1 MGKLSSFVQ
10 FSRPHTIIATS
21 FQVVGLFILVGGIQQ
36 VGRGGLAVLLPAFFA
51 CLATNIYIVGLNQL
65 ADVEIDRINKPFL
78 PVAAGEFTLQ
88 QGRWIVALIGLLAI
102 GLAITQGPFL
112 FLTVVIA
119 MLVGTAYS
127 IPPLHLKARPLW
139 AALSIAFVRGF
150 VANVGVYLHFYQ
162 KLQPASA
169 IPWLFVT
176 GLAIFFFGFG
186 LVIGLYKDIPDLSGD
201 RQFGIR
207 TFTVRLGPEKVF
219 SSGRLILT
227 GFYLV
232 PILASLTLIPGLDGF
247 VLLFSHLIIVALF
260 WSRSRSVDPSEPA
273 AITRF
278 YMFLWSLFYA
288 EYLLLSLN
296 TIARTGASIL
306 S

>member
-1 MGKLSSFVQ
+1 MGKISTFIQ

-21 FQVVGLFILVGGIQQ
+21 FQVVGLFILAGGIQQ
-36 VGRGGLAVLLPAFFA
+36 AGQGGLAILLPTFIA

-65 ADVEIDRINKPFL
+65 ADVEIDRINKPYL
-78 PVAAGEFTLQ
+78 PVAAGDFTIR

-102 GLAITQGPFL
+102 ALAITQGPFL
-112 FLTVVIA
+112 ILTVVIA

-127 IPPLHLKARPLW
+127 LQPLHLKTRPFW

-150 VANVGVYLHFYQ
+150 VANIGVFLHFFQ
-162 KLQPASA
+162 NFQPVSD
-169 IPWLFVT
+169 IPWPLVF

-207 TFTVRLGPEKVF
+207 TFSVRLGPEKVF
-219 SSGRLILT
+219 KSGRLILT

-232 PILASLTLIPGLDGF
+232 PIIASLALIPGLDGF
-247 VLLFSHLIIVALF
+247 LLLFSHLIIVAVF
-260 WSRSRSVDPSEPA
+260 WSVSRSVDPSEPV

-278 YMFLWSLFYA
+278 YMFLWSLFYV

>member
-1 MGKLSSFVQ
+1 MGKISSFIQ
-10 FSRPHTIIATS
+10 FTRPHTIIATS
-21 FQVVGLFILVGGIQQ
+21 FQVIGLFILAGGIQQ
-36 VGRGGLAVLLPAFFA
+36 VGRGSLAILLPVFIA

-65 ADVEIDRINKPFL
+65 VDVEIDRINKPYL
-78 PVAAGEFTLQ
+78 PVAAGDFSIR
-88 QGRWIVALIGLLAI
+88 QGRWIVALVGLLAI

-112 FLTVVIA
+112 ILTVIIA

-127 IPPLHLKARPLW
+127 LQPLHLKARPIW
-139 AALSIAFVRGF
+139 AALSIAFVRGI
-150 VANVGVYLHFYQ
+150 VANIGVYLHFFQ
-162 KLQPASA
+162 KLQPASD
-169 IPWLFVT
+169 IPWPLVI
-176 GLAIFFFGFG
+176 GLATFFFGFG

-207 TFTVRLGPEKVF
+207 TFSVRLGPEKVF
-219 SSGRLILT
+219 HGGRLILT

-232 PILASLTLIPGLDGF
+232 PIFASLVLIPGLDGF
-247 VLLFSHLIIVALF
+247 VLLFSHLIIVAIF
-260 WSRSRSVDPSEPA
+260 WSVSRTVDPSDPV

-278 YMFLWSLFYA
+278 YMFLWSLFYV